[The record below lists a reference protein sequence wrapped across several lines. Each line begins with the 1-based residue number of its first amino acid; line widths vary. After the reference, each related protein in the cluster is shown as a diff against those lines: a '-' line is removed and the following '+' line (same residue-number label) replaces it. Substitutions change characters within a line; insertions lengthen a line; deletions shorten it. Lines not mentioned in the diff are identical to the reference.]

1 MRKLLV
7 VLFFVTILFSCKNNE
22 NEYKNNLIQ
31 FKNLIEDINTYFI
44 DSKLDSLQISHYYT
58 EDFVFHSYPAGHKK
72 GVKTSKV
79 DYINNFN
86 QKKNMNMS
94 INITHSIYLPGI
106 NEESHDIDGSV
117 RVYYGATISNDTI
130 DVEFS
135 GYQTINF
142 SEGKISGIW
151 EWADYGGVSNQFTK

>member
-1 MRKLLV
+1 MKS
-7 VLFFVTILFSCKNNE
+7 ILFCFCFASVLVSCSNYKK
-22 NEYKNNLIQ
+22 EYTNNLEH
-31 FKNLIEDINTYFI
+31 FKNLIDDINTYFI
-44 DSKLDSLQISHYYT
+44 DPTIEDLEISNYYT
-58 EDFVFHSYPAGHKK
+58 EDFVFHSYPAGYKK
-72 GVKTSKV
+72 GIVTSKV
-79 DYINNFN
+79 DYLDGFN
-86 QKKNMNMS
+86 QMKKMNML
-94 INITHSIYLPGI
+94 INIGHSIYLPGI
-106 NEESHDIDGSV
+106 DEKSHKLDGSV